1 MKVMQR
7 TSLYIGVIV
16 TAVIIAV
23 ILGAPAS
30 VALIALAVLV
40 CPLMMFV
47 MGGEDT
53 RTAPALKAAR
63 PTGVA
68 ILAVTCRQ

>member
-47 MGGEDT
+47 MGRT
-53 RTAPALKAAR
+53 RAQR
-63 PTGVA
+63 
-68 ILAVTCRQ
+68 RR

>member
-47 MGGEDT
+47 MGEDT